1 MELTAK
7 IREKTGKKA
16 KALRRQGI
24 VPAVLYGKGK
34 ESACLEIGHREFRRA
49 LREAGE
55 STVVKL
61 KIVDE
66 NGKEKIKNVLIYSV
80 EKDPLTDRFAHV
92 DFYEVRMDE
101 KRTASIPLVFVGEAP
116 ATKQGGTLVKNK
128 QEIEVKALP
137 KDLPRQIE
145 IDISS
150 LKTLEDRILVSS
162 IKPIEGVEILTPKEE
177 IIALVAPPRKEEEV
191 APPSGEAEATTTEPE
206 TTKDPQGEEKEGK
219 KEE

>member
-34 ESACLEIGHREFRRA
+34 ESACLEIEHREFRCA
-49 LREAGE
+49 LKEAGE

-80 EKDPLTDRFAHV
+80 EKDPLTDRFTHV

-101 KRTASIPLVFVGEAP
+101 KRVASIPLVFTGEAP

-145 IDISS
+145 IDISD
-150 LKTLEDRILVSS
+150 LNTFEDRILVSS
-162 IKPIEGVEILTPKEE
+162 IKCIEGVEILTQKEE

-191 APPSGEAEATTTEPE
+191 APLSGEAEATITEPE
-206 TTKDPQGEEKEGK
+206 AAKEPQGGEGSK